1 MDVGANIHDDIIGS
15 CVLGF
20 IHVSTYCVVLV
31 CGAKG
36 IPGDEAKLQV
46 AKVGRF
52 FAEKSKNEN
61 ECNITRY
68 IVHWPNCYNYST
80 RTK

>member
-52 FAEKSKNEN
+52 FCRK
-61 ECNITRY
+61 
-68 IVHWPNCYNYST
+68 V
-80 RTK
+80 